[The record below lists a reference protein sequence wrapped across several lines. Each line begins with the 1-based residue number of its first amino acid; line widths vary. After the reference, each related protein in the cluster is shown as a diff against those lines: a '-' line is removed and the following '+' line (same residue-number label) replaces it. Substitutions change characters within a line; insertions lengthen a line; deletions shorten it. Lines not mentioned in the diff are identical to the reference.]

1 MEKIVVSLCPGC
13 TSCPEVV
20 IEGDHVRI
28 GEAEMGPPERM
39 SGEPRP
45 AVTSPRGHQSLNSL
59 EFRPPDDWQ

>member
-28 GEAEMGPPERM
+28 GEAEMGPPEPNERRAQTC
-39 SGEPRP
+39 GHFP
-45 AVTSPRGHQSLNSL
+45 AGPSIL
-59 EFRPPDDWQ
+59 ELLGIPAAR